1 MSKADAIIA
10 FKELWRITKP
20 NGIILFTL
28 DYLDEEYQSEP
39 HIVNSDGDYVY
50 TSGKWEGMVFHPYNL
65 EMVYEIIP
73 KDTLSEIT
81 DKHGELLVL
90 IKKQG

>member
-1 MSKADAIIA
+1 
-10 FKELWRITKP
+10 
-20 NGIILFTL
+20 
-28 DYLDEEYQSEP
+28 
-39 HIVNSDGDYVY
+39 
-50 TSGKWEGMVFHPYNL
+50 MVFHPYNL

-90 IKKQG
+90 IKK